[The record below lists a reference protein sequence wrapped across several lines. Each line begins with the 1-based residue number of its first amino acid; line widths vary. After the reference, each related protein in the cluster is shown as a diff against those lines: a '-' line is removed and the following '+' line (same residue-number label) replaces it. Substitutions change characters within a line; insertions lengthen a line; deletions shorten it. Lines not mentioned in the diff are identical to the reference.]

1 MPWDSDKEEGESSEV
16 PGRRLGGLEAPY
28 NPESIDKFG
37 HKTRPPGRHA
47 SVPIHAFMPLHSA
60 IVSPKKFRDLFCK
73 WGDVTKTIWLDDTG
87 GKRTINEYEL
97 DYLGQEA
104 IPTSPKENPTPDI
117 LSAIR
122 FPDWVENEMKEK
134 TRQEAAVNQFYKLD
148 AADIPNPD
156 TYDEGYYE
164 DDAEFEEADV
174 PSNEFDQLMEANQDI
189 EI

>member
-1 MPWDSDKEEGESSEV
+1 
-16 PGRRLGGLEAPY
+16 
-28 NPESIDKFG
+28 
-37 HKTRPPGRHA
+37 
-47 SVPIHAFMPLHSA
+47 
-60 IVSPKKFRDLFCK
+60 
-73 WGDVTKTIWLDDTG
+73 
-87 GKRTINEYEL
+87 
-97 DYLGQEA
+97 
-104 IPTSPKENPTPDI
+104 
-117 LSAIR
+117 
-122 FPDWVENEMKEK
+122 MKEK